1 MISMS
6 EANARVAS
14 KGPIGNYVHKSPCS
28 AKSIFNCLPLLWVL
42 RRPTT
47 LAVADAFSHS
57 HALSLAVPSP
67 LSASSTDGEICIIML
82 IFIE

>member
-47 LAVADAFSHS
+47 LADAFSHS
-57 HALSLAVPSP
+57 HALSLAIPSP